1 MWNILCHYATLY
13 TYLTQKIKREN
24 ISCKFQINT
33 SKCLFKI
40 ILPNTMSHHGVSP
53 YGKLTIGII
62 QRIHM
67 NMIVKKSLLY
77 QMHFNFLNENLI
89 FSQPE
94 KIVPS
99 STHIYGFSKQFKIL
113 IIFILLLLLTLEV
126 RWCELQTNKK
136 LFPVL
141 NYEMSGWKFC
151 FS

>member
-1 MWNILCHYATLY
+1 MLHYIHTWH
-13 TYLTQKIKREN
+13 R
-24 ISCKFQINT
+24 KFQINT

-40 ILPNTMSHHGVSP
+40 ILPNIMSHHGVSP

-99 STHIYGFSKQFKIL
+99 STHPHSFSKQFRIL
-113 IIFILLLLLTLEV
+113 IIFILLLLLTLDSSV
-126 RWCELQTNKK
+126 MWITTNKK

-141 NYEMSGWKFC
+141 NCEMSGWKFC
-151 FS
+151 FN

>member
-1 MWNILCHYATLY
+1 MLHYIHTWH
-13 TYLTQKIKREN
+13 R
-24 ISCKFQINT
+24 KFQINT

-40 ILPNTMSHHGVSP
+40 ILPNIMSHHGVSP

-99 STHIYGFSKQFKIL
+99 STHPHSFSKQFRIL
-113 IIFILLLLLTLEV
+113 SLYYFYCLLWTV
-126 RWCELQTNKK
+126 RWCELQPIK
-136 LFPVL
+136 
-141 NYEMSGWKFC
+141 NYSLSLIVKCPDGN
-151 FS
+151 SALINI